1 MAAKIARVKGLR
13 LIDLFLTK
21 YIQFSTV
28 FFFLFLKFFSIHQNW
43 RRKRSNI
50 LGKAWQNTVKWSCFV
65 VVSSK
70 NRLSIY

>member
-28 FFFLFLKFFSIHQNW
+28 FLFLKFFLIRQNW
-43 RRKRSNI
+43 RRKLSNM

>member
-1 MAAKIARVKGLR
+1 MAAKIARVKGLT

-28 FFFLFLKFFSIHQNW
+28 FFNFFFIHQNW
-43 RRKRSNI
+43 RRKLSNI
-50 LGKAWQNTVKWSCFV
+50 LGKACESTVKWSCFV

>member
-28 FFFLFLKFFSIHQNW
+28 FFFSFFKFFFN
-43 RRKRSNI
+43 
-50 LGKAWQNTVKWSCFV
+50 
-65 VVSSK
+65 SSK
-70 NRLSIY
+70 LEKKTFKYVRKSLAKHG

>member
-28 FFFLFLKFFSIHQNW
+28 FFNFF
-43 RRKRSNI
+43 
-50 LGKAWQNTVKWSCFV
+50 FY
-65 VVSSK
+65 SSK
-70 NRLSIY
+70 LEKKTFKYIRKSL

>member
-28 FFFLFLKFFSIHQNW
+28 FFSFFKFFFN
-43 RRKRSNI
+43 
-50 LGKAWQNTVKWSCFV
+50 
-65 VVSSK
+65 SSK
-70 NRLSIY
+70 LEKKTFKYIRKSLAKHG